1 MAVSSTPRSR
11 PVLIQPLFPLLRSK
25 CWPSPS
31 ASSCGLRIC
40 AVYASW
46 FALTTSTLSWLSTL
60 AVPVCLLFS
69 RAYATYGS
77 TPPFT
82 ILSCK
87 HSIFPVTPT
96 SLLMLSVVGTVILS
110 FESPSTRPLLF
121 TMTPSQSTLV
131 IQTYSILTVNGNHLS
146 IWLQVFT
153 LMTFTPASPG
163 FKPSLCLILPS
174 EIIIPSGTLT

>member
-31 ASSCGLRIC
+31 ASSCGRG
-40 AVYASW
+40 
-46 FALTTSTLSWLSTL
+46 
-60 AVPVCLLFS
+60 

-110 FESPSTRPLLF
+110 FETPSTRPLLF